1 LGGRCP
7 HPRVTAV
14 AKKDRNRLVG
24 GAFAGGGDQPLD
36 FVFGEAGQEPGFARD
51 R

>member
-1 LGGRCP
+1 MRELGGKRG
-7 HPRVTAV
+7 R
-14 AKKDRNRLVG
+14 RSVG

-36 FVFGEAGQEPGFARD
+36 FVFGEASQEPGFARD